1 MVFMEIKRWLG
12 LLSLLGGISAVP
24 LMVAFAATGWGEPG
38 TAVYQTY
45 ETLNRLA
52 AFALLLMVPGWSGL
66 FLALPRGYGRW
77 GALVALVGA
86 LFMVA
91 GNAAEFWLYS
101 DLSYECCNARHT
113 AFATFSLGSLVTDLG
128 AMVAG
133 IAMMRGGSEPPWLAA
148 LLILAL
154 PLDVTGFFLLSPFA
168 AAAVPALALGWWLLI
183 VDSRVMSPSDLV
195 TE

>member
-1 MVFMEIKRWLG
+1 VNIKRWLG

-24 LMVAFAATGWGEPG
+24 LMVAFASTGWGKPG
-38 TAVYQTY
+38 TAAYQTY
-45 ETLNRLA
+45 ETLNRLT
-52 AFALLLMVPGWSGL
+52 AFALLLMVPGWLGL

-77 GALVALVGA
+77 GALAALVGA
-86 LFMVA
+86 LLMVA

-113 AFATFSLGSLVTDLG
+113 AFGTFSLGSLVTDVG

-133 IAMMRGGSEPPWLAA
+133 IAMRRGGSGPRWLAA

-154 PLDVTGFFLLSPFA
+154 PLDVAGFFLLSPFA
-168 AAAVPALALGWWLLI
+168 AAAVLALALGWWLLI
-183 VDSRVMSPSDLV
+183 ADSRVMSRSELV
-195 TE
+195 AE